1 LGGVTALGAAG
12 NSLIACPLP
21 SSPRYPVGPQA
32 RVAYTPPPMASP
44 CPHCGSTDGPD
55 HLCAGASLALLGT
68 VLDGRYKIESVLG
81 QGGMGMVFR
90 ATQTSVQRPVAVK
103 TLNPA
108 LAAAPT
114 FFERFRR
121 EAEVAS
127 RLRHPNVITIY
138 DFGRATD
145 NTCYYVMELLE
156 GESLKELVKRDGP
169 MSLRRAV
176 NVLEQAARG
185 LAHAHE
191 QNAVHRD
198 LKPHNIMVQQL
209 DGKDFVK
216 VLDFGLVKALEQEEE
231 DQLTSTGQVL
241 GTPQYMPPEQAGGE
255 LVDQRSDLYSLAG
268 VFYFCLTGTSP
279 YGANTVRKALTA
291 ALTQTVPPV
300 NSKRQG
306 APVPPEIDA
315 FMQKGLERE
324 KEDRFQSAE
333 EFIDAMLDAVAD
345 LSPEQLDA
353 RPSGGAPGREGGGSG
368 SRPSASGARKAGSA
382 NSARPSRPSASAPRG
397 SVPSNVVVSKSAAGS
412 APSASRSR
420 PAGGPS
426 QRTPAPPAPAPPPEP
441 EGMSIGKKAALIG
454 LPVLLLAAGAAVVI
468 LKSGG
473 SGASQPAL
481 VVEVPR
487 TETPTPAQANPP
499 PSEDT
504 KPQPPAVASV
514 VLVKCS
520 STPTGAAI
528 LNDEGVQIGTTPMDL
543 KLPRGKKH
551 KLTFRLSGFQD
562 VDRPLDFSVSDSD
575 SMQVDVTLTAAAKPT
590 QTGNK
595 KPPKQG
601 HTGSDISVFE

>member
-1 LGGVTALGAAG
+1 
-12 NSLIACPLP
+12 
-21 SSPRYPVGPQA
+21 
-32 RVAYTPPPMASP
+32 M
-44 CPHCGSTDGPD
+44 
-55 HLCAGASLALLGT
+55 ALLGQ

-138 DFGRATD
+138 DFGRAPD

-255 LVDQRSDLYSLAG
+255 VVDQRSDLYSLTG
-268 VFYFCLTGTSP
+268 VLFFCLTGTSP

-300 NSKRQG
+300 NTKRQG
-306 APVPPEIDA
+306 APVPSAVDA
-315 FMQKGLERE
+315 FMQKGLARE

-333 EFIDAMLDAVAD
+333 EFIEAMLDSIAD
-345 LSPEQLDA
+345 LTPEQLDA
-353 RPSGGAPGREGGGSG
+353 RPSGGASGREGGGSG
-368 SRPSASGARKAGSA
+368 SRPSASGARKAPGSA
-382 NSARPSRPSASAPRG
+382 SSARPSRPSAASPGRNSG
-397 SVPSNVVVSKSAAGS
+397 PSNVVVKGAGGSTPSAARPRPAGS
-412 APSASRSR
+412 APSQRASAA
-420 PAGGPS
+420 P
-426 QRTPAPPAPAPPPEP
+426 PPAPP
-441 EGMSIGKKAALIG
+441 EGMSAGKKAALFGI
-454 LPVLLLAAGAAVVI
+454 PVLLLAAGVGVM
-468 LKSGG
+468 
-473 SGASQPAL
+473 
-481 VVEVPR
+481 VMR
-487 TETPTPAQANPP
+487 
-499 PSEDT
+499 
-504 KPQPPAVASV
+504 
-514 VLVKCS
+514 S
-520 STPTGAAI
+520 STPLPEQPKIVIETTHTDPPKPPPAKPPPAEVTKPPEQPAVSPMVTVKCTSTPAGAAI
-528 LNDEGVQIGTTPMDL
+528 INEEGVQIGATPMDL
-543 KLPRGKKH
+543 KLSRDKKH
-551 KLTFRLSGFQD
+551 KLTFRLSGYQD
-562 VDRPLDFSVSDSD
+562 VDRPLDFSAFASD
-575 SMQVDVTLTAAAKPT
+575 SMPVEVTLSAVARPNTP
-590 QTGNK
+590 GNK

-601 HTGSDISVFE
+601 GKDPDMSVFE